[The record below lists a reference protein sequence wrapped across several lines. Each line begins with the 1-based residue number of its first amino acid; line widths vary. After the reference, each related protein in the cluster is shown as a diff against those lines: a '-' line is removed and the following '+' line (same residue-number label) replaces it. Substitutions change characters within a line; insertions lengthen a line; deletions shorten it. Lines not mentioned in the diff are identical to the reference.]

1 MKRMFLAACLLA
13 GSALAQEAPAAE
25 APGTLPT
32 ANAPAPVPAP
42 EGTVAQE
49 SPAVEAAHEG
59 DHAAAAH
66 EGAHGEGHHG
76 PGAIRWLPTDEGTQT
91 PYVFMLLNFAILIA
105 IYVKAGKQ
113 PVAEA
118 LEKRR
123 ADFVAKV
130 DEADRLRREAE
141 ARAEKY
147 KAQLATLAQDLAA
160 ARAAL
165 EEAGKAE
172 QQRLVTEAR
181 ERAERMKQDAEFL
194 VRQEQLAMRDEL
206 QRKTAEAAIDAAAK
220 LLAQHVTAADQERL
234 ADGFLA
240 GLSSTS
246 LRRGAQS

>member
-1 MKRMFLAACLLA
+1 MKRIFLAACLVA
-13 GSALAQEAPAAE
+13 GSVFAQEAPAAE
-25 APGTLPT
+25 AP
-32 ANAPAPVPAP
+32 APAVAAAPAP

-49 SPAVEAAHEG
+49 APAAEAAHEG

-66 EGAHGEGHHG
+66 EGGHGEGHG
-76 PGAIRWLPTDEGTQT
+76 PGAIRWLPTDEGKQT

-130 DEADRLRREAE
+130 EEADRLRREAE

-147 KAQLATLAQDLAA
+147 KAQLATLEQDLAA
-160 ARAAL
+160 ARTAL

-172 QQRLVTEAR
+172 HQRLVAEAH

-194 VRQEQLAMRDEL
+194 VRQEQLTLRDEL
-206 QRKTAEAAIDAAAK
+206 QRKTAEAAIDAATK

-234 ADGFLA
+234 AEGFLA
-240 GLSSTS
+240 NLPNSS

>member
-1 MKRMFLAACLLA
+1 MKRIFLAACLVA
-13 GSALAQEAPAAE
+13 GSVFAQEAPAAE
-25 APGTLPT
+25 AP
-32 ANAPAPVPAP
+32 AAAPAVAPVPAP

-49 SPAVEAAHEG
+49 APAAEAAHEG
-59 DHAAAAH
+59 EHVAAAH
-66 EGAHGEGHHG
+66 AGEHDEGHHG

-130 DEADRLRREAE
+130 EEADRLRREAE

-147 KAQLATLAQDLAA
+147 KAQLATLEQDLAA
-160 ARAAL
+160 ARTAL

-172 QQRLVTEAR
+172 HQRLVSEAH
-181 ERAERMKQDAEFL
+181 ERAARMKQDAEFI
-194 VRQEQLAMRDEL
+194 VRQEQLTLRDEL

-234 ADGFLA
+234 AEGFLA
-240 GLSSTS
+240 NLPNSS

>member
-1 MKRMFLAACLLA
+1 MKRLTLAACLVA
-13 GSALAQEAPAAE
+13 GSVFAQEAPAAE
-25 APGTLPT
+25 AP
-32 ANAPAPVPAP
+32 APAPAAVAPAPAP

-49 SPAVEAAHEG
+49 APAAEAAHEG

-147 KAQLATLAQDLAA
+147 RAQLATLEQDLTA

-165 EEAGKAE
+165 EDAGKAE

-181 ERAERMKQDAEFL
+181 ERAERMKKDAEFL

-206 QRKTAEAAIDAAAK
+206 QRKTAVAAIDAAAQ

-246 LRRGAQS
+246 LRRGVQS